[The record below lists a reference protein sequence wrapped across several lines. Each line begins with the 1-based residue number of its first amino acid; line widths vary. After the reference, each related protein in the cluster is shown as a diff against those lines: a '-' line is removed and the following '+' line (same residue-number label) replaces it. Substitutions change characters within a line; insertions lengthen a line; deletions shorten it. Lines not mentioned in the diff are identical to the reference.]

1 MSDISAV
8 SPKTGFVI
16 YAKDKERLAD
26 FYSRTLGMVAVEDG
40 DDFVVL
46 ESSAVQMVIHSLPLE
61 LADRVIVDTP
71 PIARAHAA
79 IKPSFVVKSL
89 RLACEAT
96 IAAGGNAK
104 SADTQWHFRD
114 HNIIDGCDPEGNVI
128 QFRQL
133 DDGAAVN
140 SVKTATVT

>member
-16 YAKDKERLAD
+16 YAKDKELLAD
-26 FYSRTLGMVAVEDG
+26 FYTRTLGMVAVEDG

-46 ESSAVQMVIHSLPLE
+46 ESSSVQMVIHSLP
-61 LADRVIVDTP
+61 ADMADKITADTP
-71 PIARAHAA
+71 PGARANAA

-89 RLACEAT
+89 RLTCEAA

-104 SADTQWHFRD
+104 SANTQWHFRD
-114 HNIIDGCDPEGNVI
+114 HTIIDGCDPEGNVI

-133 DDGAAVN
+133 ND
-140 SVKTATVT
+140 

>member
-26 FYSRTLGMVAVEDG
+26 FYARTLGMAAVEDG
-40 DDFVVL
+40 DDYVVL
-46 ESSAVQMVIHSLPLE
+46 ESSSAQLVIHSLP
-61 LADRVIVDTP
+61 ADQADKIMVDTP
-71 PIARAHAA
+71 PVPRANAA

-114 HNIIDGCDPEGNVI
+114 HTVIDGCDPEGNVI
-128 QFRQL
+128 QFREI
-133 DDGAAVN
+133 DA
-140 SVKTATVT
+140 

>member
-1 MSDISAV
+1 MTDISVAP
-8 SPKTGFVI
+8 PKTGFVI

-26 FYSRTLGMVAVEDG
+26 FYTRTIGMVAVEDG

-46 ESSAVQMVIHSLPLE
+46 ESSSTQLVIRNLPPDM
-61 LADRVIVDTP
+61 AAKVTVDTP
-71 PIARAHAA
+71 PVARTNAA

-89 RLACEAT
+89 RLACEAA

-104 SADTQWHFRD
+104 SVDTLVSFLD
-114 HNIIDGCDPEGNVI
+114 HNVIDGCDPEGNVI

-133 DDGAAVN
+133 DG
-140 SVKTATVT
+140 